1 MSDNDNLRTAS
12 LYINNQLLSRGL
24 LSDGHSIDFARPERN
39 PGGVDAT
46 MGKVMSIVNDL
57 ILRRDRDAQNR
68 EALST
73 TLRTLR
79 AENLKGTNDVSRLSE
94 KHAEAR
100 RKLEIAEASEA
111 AARTQLKSADAAVR
125 GLKEEMARAKVLV
138 AQTRSSCAT
147 EVRRRDRQIDG
158 LKKQLGDAGRA
169 RGSSKSAS
177 VTVINVVGDVG
188 DDKSGAVRVPAA
200 TGEQGYDL
208 RNETNQFLT
217 ELARNLSEENAAL
230 LGVVRRTLGKL
241 KDMSGW
247 EKGASQ
253 GDGHALALQTN
264 CDEMEGELEAILEH
278 LRTILT
284 NPSFVPIE
292 EVEAREDEINRL
304 KEGWVKMESRWQEA
318 VHLMDGWRKRLVAN
332 GRGVNMEELDMG
344 LRLSPIRVRQAR
356 EPEPEMIADSHLS
369 FIQEECTQDFDAMRS
384 SPGPEMVEEESL
396 DLEPA
401 HDYDVEVQ
409 EDDYASE
416 SSIFEDEVDVDD
428 MDVSEPN
435 IEILQQSTAFLSSS
449 PLPPRPQL
457 SPLKETASAGNR
469 GTGEAKSN
477 REKPSDFS
485 TIAEERTWDLGDDSS
500 APEPSAHR
508 FRLPRS
514 PLKAMRAVTPE
525 IEEQPRTVSGGADS
539 SMDELALAQ
548 PPSGPPS
555 PSPLPR
561 ERTRVIRKPTKVAIQ
576 KKPATETKPEAS
588 KPVAP
593 RTKSRS
599 RVVSDKSVDDS
610 LVPVPA
616 IQQTPQTRRDIS
628 PRHVSSR
635 LPLPRPANPPP
646 QQSPL
651 TMANIAAKL
660 AASEREADAARV
672 RAKLKAARG
681 GKRQAGAISTSA
693 PTPELQPPT
702 ATVKDAEQPPT
713 ITEVPGEEDV
723 DPVKR
728 SVQGNAA
735 RDEHQPAAAE
745 SPSREQQPL
754 PKRKRD
760 RRVSKVASR
769 RRSTLNPWEMESL
782 ISGNMAA
789 PSPGA

>member
-1 MSDNDNLRTAS
+1 MADNDNLRTAS

-24 LSDGHSIDFARPERN
+24 LGDGQSIDFARPERN

-46 MGKVMSIVNDL
+46 MGRVMSIVNDL

-79 AENLKGTNDVSRLSE
+79 AENLKATNDVSRLSE
-94 KHAEAR
+94 KHTDAR

-125 GLKEEMARAKVLV
+125 SLKEEMARAKVLV
-138 AQTRSSCAT
+138 AQTRASCAT

-158 LKKQLGDAGRA
+158 LKKQLADAGRA
-169 RGSSKSAS
+169 RGSSKSSA

-188 DDKSGAVRVPAA
+188 AEEKSRAGV
-200 TGEQGYDL
+200 TGEPGYDL
-208 RNETNQFLT
+208 RSETNQFLT
-217 ELARNLSEENAAL
+217 ELAKNLSEENGAL
-230 LGVVRRTLGKL
+230 LGVVRRTLGRL

-247 EKGASQ
+247 EKGVSQ
-253 GDGHALALQTN
+253 GDGHAFALQTN
-264 CDEMEGELEAILEH
+264 CDEMETELEAILEH

-292 EVEAREDEINRL
+292 EVESREEEINRL

-344 LRLSPIRVRQAR
+344 LRLSPIRVRQIR
-356 EPEPEMIADSHLS
+356 DVDHEPVADSHLS
-369 FIQEECTQDFDAMRS
+369 FIQEECTQDLDAMRS
-384 SPGPEMVEEESL
+384 SPAPQRAEEESL

-401 HDYDVEVQ
+401 HEYDVEVQ

-416 SSIFEDEVDVDD
+416 SSIFEDEIDDDDV
-428 MDVSEPN
+428 DVSEPN

-469 GTGEAKSN
+469 GTNEDKSN
-477 REKPSDFS
+477 REKPSEYS
-485 TIAEERTWDLGDDSS
+485 IQAEEKAWDLGDDSN
-500 APEPSAHR
+500 APEPSSHR

-525 IEEQPRTVSGGADS
+525 IEEKPRAVSGASDS
-539 SMDELALAQ
+539 SIDELALAQ

-561 ERTRVIRKPTKVAIQ
+561 DRTRGLRKPTKAAIQ
-576 KKPATETKPEAS
+576 KKPDTKSEPA
-588 KPVAP
+588 KPVPAP
-593 RTKSRS
+593 SRS
-599 RVVSDKSVDDS
+599 NSRRRVVSDKSVDEN
-610 LVPVPA
+610 LPPAPA
-616 IQQTPQTRRDIS
+616 IQQTPRTRRDVS

-635 LPLPRPANPPP
+635 LRLPRPANPPP

-681 GKRQAGAISTSA
+681 GKRGAGAISASA
-693 PTPELQPPT
+693 PAELQPPPP
-702 ATVKDAEQPPT
+702 AGARDQEHQPVT
-713 ITEVPGEEDV
+713 IVEVPGEDEDV

-728 SVQGNAA
+728 SVQG
-735 RDEHQPAAAE
+735 RHDEQQQGKGEGSAKD
-745 SPSREQQPL
+745 QQPL

-769 RRSTLNPWEMESL
+769 RRSTLNPFEMESL
-782 ISGNMAA
+782 ISGNLGA
-789 PSPGA
+789 PSPGP

>member
-1 MSDNDNLRTAS
+1 MADKDTDNDNLRTAS

-46 MGKVMSIVNDL
+46 MGRVMSIINDL

-79 AENLKGTNDVSRLSE
+79 AENLKATNDVSRLTE
-94 KHAEAR
+94 KHADAR
-100 RKLEIAEASEA
+100 RKLEIAEASET

-138 AQTRSSCAT
+138 AQTRASCAT

-169 RGSSKSAS
+169 RGSGKSS
-177 VTVINVVGDVG
+177 VVTVISVVGDVG
-188 DDKSGAVRVPAA
+188 AEERPRAGATPGAA
-200 TGEQGYDL
+200 DL
-208 RNETNQFLT
+208 RSETNQFLT
-217 ELARNLSEENAAL
+217 ELARNLSEENTAL
-230 LGVVRRTLGKL
+230 LAVVRRTLGKL

-247 EKGASQ
+247 DKGASQ
-253 GDGHALALQTN
+253 GDGHAVALQTN
-264 CDEMEGELEAILEH
+264 CDEMERELEAILEH
-278 LRTILT
+278 LQTILT

-292 EVEAREDEINRL
+292 EVESREEEINRL

-318 VHLMDGWRKRLVAN
+318 VHLMNGWRKRLVAN

-344 LRLSPIRVRQAR
+344 LRLSPIRVRQTR
-356 EPEPEMIADSHLS
+356 DYKPEPESEPVADSHLS
-369 FIQEECTQDFDAMRS
+369 FIQEECTQDLDALRS
-384 SPGPEMVEEESL
+384 SPGPEQVVEEESL
-396 DLEPA
+396 DLAPA
-401 HDYDVEVQ
+401 HEYDVEVQ
-409 EDDYASE
+409 DEHDYASE
-416 SSIFEDEVDVDD
+416 SSIFEDEIDDVDV
-428 MDVSEPN
+428 DVSEPN

-457 SPLKETASAGNR
+457 SPLKETNTAGNR
-469 GTGEAKSN
+469 GAHEAKFSH
-477 REKPSDFS
+477 EKHSDYS
-485 TIAEERTWDLGDDSS
+485 IKVEEKAWDLGDDSNV
-500 APEPSAHR
+500 PEPSSHR

-525 IEEQPRTVSGGADS
+525 IEEKPRTASAASDA
-539 SMDELALAQ
+539 SMDELALDQ
-548 PPSGPPS
+548 PPSAPPS

-561 ERTRVIRKPTKVAIQ
+561 ERTRDLRKPPRVVVQNKPDTKAEP
-576 KKPATETKPEAS
+576 PAKS
-588 KPVAP
+588 AP
-593 RTKSRS
+593 SRTNGR
-599 RVVSDKSVDDS
+599 RRIVSDKSVDEN
-610 LVPVPA
+610 LPPAPA
-616 IQQTPQTRRDIS
+616 IQQTPRTRRDIS

-651 TMANIAAKL
+651 TMATIAAKL

-681 GKRQAGAISTSA
+681 NKRSAGAISASSA
-693 PTPELQPPT
+693 PAELQPPST
-702 ATVKDAEQPPT
+702 ATGAAESDQHQPPT
-713 ITEVPGEEDV
+713 IAEVPGNEDV

-728 SVQGNAA
+728 SVQG
-735 RDEHQPAAAE
+735 RDEEQPL
-745 SPSREQQPL
+745 PLPL

-769 RRSTLNPWEMESL
+769 RRSTLNPFEMESL
-782 ISGNMAA
+782 ISGNLGA